1 MIIARITG
9 GLGNQMFQYAAGLA
23 MASRHQAPLI
33 LDISGYDDYP
43 LRTFDLPKVF
53 DIKPQIASLKLLKSF
68 LPEKQNRL
76 FRKLLP
82 APHLGKTTFRE
93 PHFHVTEQ
101 FYSLPDYT
109 YLDGYWQS
117 EKYFLD
123 IEEQIRTHFSIK
135 ANLTAEQQRLLEE
148 ICVHESVAVHVRRG
162 DYLSNAKANRYHG
175 LLTPAY
181 YEGAIKDLKE
191 HQPEIKFFFFSDD
204 MAWVRETFAHV
215 KHAHFS
221 DEYEQQIDLL
231 LMKSCKHQII
241 ANSSFSWWGGWLNE
255 NSQKKVIA
263 PARWFDK
270 VNHDTRDLLP
280 KSWKKR

>member
-23 MASRHQAPLI
+23 LASRHQAPLI
-33 LDISGYDDYP
+33 LDISGYEEYP
-43 LRTFDLPKVF
+43 LRTFDLPEVF
-53 DIKPQIASLKLLKSF
+53 DIEPEIATLKILQSF

-76 FRKLLP
+76 YRKLHP
-82 APHLGKTTFRE
+82 APHGGKTTFRE

-101 FYSLPDYT
+101 FHSLPDFT

-117 EKYFLD
+117 EQYFSE
-123 IEEQIRTHFSIK
+123 IKEEIRSQFK
-135 ANLTAEQQRLLEE
+135 LNVNLSAEQQQLLEE
-148 ICVHESVAVHVRRG
+148 ISIHESVAVHVRRG
-162 DYLSNAKANRYHG
+162 DYVSDAKANSYHG

-181 YEGAIKDLKE
+181 YEGAIKELRAI
-191 HQPEIKFFFFSDD
+191 QPETRFFFFSDD
-204 MAWVRETFAHV
+204 IAWVRENFADV
-215 KHAHFS
+215 ENAHFS

-255 NSQKKVIA
+255 NPGKKVIA
-263 PARWFDK
+263 PAQWFDK
-270 VNHDTRDLLP
+270 VSHDTRDLLP

>member
-1 MIIARITG
+1 MIVARITG

-23 MASRHQAPLI
+23 LASRHQAPLI
-33 LDISGYDDYP
+33 LDISGYKDYQ

-53 DIKPQIASLKLLKSF
+53 DIEPQIATLKMLQSF

-76 FRKLLP
+76 IRKLLP
-82 APHLGKTTFRE
+82 APHRGKTIFRE
-93 PHFHVTEQ
+93 PYFHVTEQ
-101 FYSLPDYT
+101 FYSLPNYT

-117 EKYFLD
+117 EQYFLD
-123 IEEQIRTHFSIK
+123 VGEQIRTQFNIK
-135 ANLTAEQQRLLEE
+135 TNLDAEQQQLLEE
-148 ICVHESVAVHVRRG
+148 ISIHESVAVHVRRG
-162 DYLSNAKANRYHG
+162 DYVSDAKTNTYHG

-181 YEGAIKDLKE
+181 YEGAIKELKE
-191 HQPEIKFFFFSDD
+191 QQPEAKFFFFSDD
-204 MAWVRETFAHV
+204 MTWVRETFAHV
-215 KHAHFS
+215 GHAHFS

-255 NSQKKVIA
+255 NPQKKVIA
-263 PARWFDK
+263 PAQWFDK
-270 VNHDTRDLLP
+270 VSHDTRDLLP